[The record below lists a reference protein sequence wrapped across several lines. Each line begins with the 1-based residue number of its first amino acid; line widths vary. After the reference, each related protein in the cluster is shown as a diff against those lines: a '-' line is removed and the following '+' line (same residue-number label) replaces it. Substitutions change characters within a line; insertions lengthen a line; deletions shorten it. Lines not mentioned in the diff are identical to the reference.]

1 MAELNLDT
9 LLTLPLGE
17 VLALIGGALL
27 LGGLVGWLVT
37 GLLRGR
43 RISSLETAI
52 EMERRNHEQ
61 RIAEMDHV
69 FGSLAAD
76 ALKSNNQAF
85 LQLAKESLGQLHVRS
100 QADMEKREQSVSS
113 LVQPIR
119 EALQRSEQQMAQIEN
134 DRRQAYGALHKH
146 LEEMADTQRRLQ
158 GETRNLVQ
166 ALRRPEVRGQWGE
179 MTLRRLVELSGM
191 VNHCDFTE
199 QPSAQGEGGV
209 SRPDMVVR
217 LPAGRELVLDAK
229 TPLDAYLSATE
240 ASDAADRERFLKDHA
255 RNLRARIKELAAKAY
270 WEQFPRAPDFVILFI
285 PGDQF
290 LNAALETDPTILENA
305 LTQRIVLATPTSLVA
320 LLRAVAFGWRQE
332 ALAENAERIRDVGES
347 LFQRLT
353 AFAGHLSRLGRSL
366 EGAVSNYNKAVG
378 SFDAKVLPGARRF
391 SELGLKPKK
400 ELEEPAQIELGTR
413 EVSTNEKDAPEPG
426 PKPDPD

>member
-1 MAELNLDT
+1 MAELTLDT
-9 LLTLPLGE
+9 LLSLSMGE
-17 VLALIGGALL
+17 VLLLAGGALL
-27 LGGLVGWLVT
+27 IGGLFGWLFAS
-37 GLLRGR
+37 LFRGR
-43 RISSLETAI
+43 RIGDLETTI
-52 EMERRNHEQ
+52 KLERRNHEQ
-61 RIAEMDHV
+61 RVTEMEHV

-85 LQLAKESLGQLHVRS
+85 LQLARESLGQLHVRS
-100 QADMEKREQSVSS
+100 LADLEKREQSVNS
-113 LVQPIR
+113 LVTPIR
-119 EALQRSEQQMAQIEN
+119 EALARSEQQMAQIEN

-146 LEEMADTQRRLQ
+146 LEELADTQRRLQ

-179 MTLRRLVELSGM
+179 MTLRRLVELAGM

-199 QPSAQGEGGV
+199 QPSVRGDGGV

-217 LPAGRELVLDAK
+217 LPAGRELVVDAK

-240 ASDAADRERFLKDHA
+240 AEAADDRARFLKDHA
-255 RNLRARIKELAAKAY
+255 RNLKARVRELAAKAY

-290 LNAALETDPTILENA
+290 LNAALEVEPSLLEEA

-366 EGAVSNYNKAVG
+366 EGAVSHFNKAVG

-391 SELGLKPKK
+391 SDLGLKPKK
-400 ELEEPAQIELGTR
+400 ELEEPAQVEVGVR
-413 EVSTNEKDAPEPG
+413 EVSGSDKED
-426 PKPDPD
+426 